1 MEEVEAA
8 LMPEEGEGIAAG
20 PDGDGY
26 EAPTTREVLRFIK
39 NNAPQEWR
47 EPRRITG
54 AENALVKVTPSPRAF
69 FLFRRGSTFMPVQS
83 KVRTAKFTIRSAMPF
98 LNRFALY
105 P

>member
-8 LMPEEGEGIAAG
+8 LMPEEGERDAAG
-20 PDGDGY
+20 PAGDGY

-54 AENALVKVTPSPRAF
+54 AENALVKVIRNPLGSF
-69 FLFRRGSTFMPVQS
+69 VCRGSTAMPVQ
-83 KVRTAKFTIRSAMPF
+83 
-98 LNRFALY
+98 
-105 P
+105 